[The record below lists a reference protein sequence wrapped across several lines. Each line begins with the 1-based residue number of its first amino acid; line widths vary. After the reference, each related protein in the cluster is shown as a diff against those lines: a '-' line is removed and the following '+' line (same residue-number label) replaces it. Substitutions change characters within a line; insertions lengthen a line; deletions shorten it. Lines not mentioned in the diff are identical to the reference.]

1 MKYCKY
7 CVAPIED
14 GVNECPACHKR
25 LDAEAPL
32 HQLAPGT
39 ILNGRYYVGAALGEG
54 GFGITYIG
62 RDLNLDMKV
71 AIKEYFPTGYVN
83 RSNTVSAALT
93 CGTQGE
99 RKEYFEQ
106 GRERFLKEA
115 RTLAKFSGTEGIVDV
130 RDFFDANNTA
140 YIVMEYLDGLTLKDM
155 LKQNGVMSAGH
166 VVNLLMPIMRALKQV
181 HDQDLIHRDI
191 SPDNIMFVDGRIKL
205 LDFGAARNVSAVA
218 NKSLSVVL
226 KPGYAPEEQYR
237 TKGSQG
243 PWTDI
248 YALCATMYKCITG
261 SAPEDST
268 ERLVNDTLRRPSEMG
283 IAIDPQIE
291 NTIMKGLAVNAKDR
305 FQNITEL
312 IAAFEG
318 RIAVT
323 APVNAAGTMPVQPAG
338 FTPAQA
344 PVQPQMNAA
353 APAKKSK
360 TGLIIG
366 IAVGVVILILGI
378 ILAVV
383 MLGSGG
389 GSETPDTGDSETPT
403 QEATT
408 AAPLTELSDDLYDA
422 TFELEGKV
430 YQFPFDCSTL
440 VADGWYF
447 DDYVVDETTL
457 IPGEST
463 ESVYMG
469 YGGNDVVFIFC
480 NPYADARAAEECL
493 IAGISIDDTCEVD
506 FKLGKDISLTS
517 TENDITAA
525 FGAFNDSYDGDKYR
539 SIKYNAETST
549 EYFYV
554 TFTFVTGEGMSYSTK
569 IEMMNFVDDEKYN
582 TETDNTAPAYL
593 SDYVAPTELGTD
605 IVSGVFELDG
615 VVYQM
620 PCPVSEFINN
630 GWTLDFDEEYA
641 PGLNKMLG
649 ELTKGDLSVDI
660 EIVNFSEKKT
670 TLENCAV
677 MDITVSDYD
686 EVSIVLPGNVTF
698 GTTKDVLA
706 ATGKD
711 DCTDNTFSYYEGDV
725 NYYIAIDSVTG
736 TVDYISLDA
745 EEWTW

>member
-14 GVNECPACHKR
+14 GANECPACHKR

-71 AIKEYFPTGYVN
+71 AIKEYFPTGDVN
-83 RSNTVSAALT
+83 RSNTVSASLT

-305 FQNITEL
+305 FRNITEL

-318 RIAVT
+318 RIPVT
-323 APVNAAGTMPVQPAG
+323 APVNTEKTIPVYNNVQAPAQA
-338 FTPAQA
+338 PAQA
-344 PVQPQMNAA
+344 PVQAPVQAPAQTPVQTPVNAPVQA
-353 APAKKSK
+353 PYQPPVPVNAPAKKSK

-366 IAVGVVILILGI
+366 IVVGVVILILGI
-378 ILAVV
+378 VLVALIG
-383 MLGSGG
+383 GSG
-389 GSETPDTGDSETPT
+389 GSETPAGNNNYVDSDSYDDNDETTTNNSSDGVVDNETTTQGSGFIDTP
-403 QEATT
+403 
-408 AAPLTELSDDLYDA
+408 AADVQMSDNLYDA
-422 TFELEGKV
+422 TFKLDGKV
-430 YQFPFDCSTL
+430 YQLPLTYAELS
-440 VADGWYF
+440 ADGWAYS
-447 DDYVVDETTL
+447 DEKIYVEAGTREWHTMTKGDMSIDVIVENDEVFGTEIINCPIMAISVSPAYNVDFE
-457 IPGEST
+457 
-463 ESVYMG
+463 V
-469 YGGNDVVFIFC
+469 
-480 NPYADARAAEECL
+480 AK
-493 IAGISIDDTCEVD
+493 GISLYSSVEEIR
-506 FKLGKDISLTS
+506 
-517 TENDITAA
+517 AA
-525 FGAFNDSYDGDKYR
+525 FGVEDYLFEDDALTSLDYESDDG
-539 SIKYNAETST
+539 
-549 EYFYV
+549 
-554 TFTFVTGEGMSYSTK
+554 
-569 IEMMNFVDDEKYN
+569 
-582 TETDNTAPAYL
+582 
-593 SDYVAPTELGTD
+593 
-605 IVSGVFELDG
+605 
-615 VVYQM
+615 
-620 PCPVSEFINN
+620 
-630 GWTLDFDEEYA
+630 
-641 PGLNKMLG
+641 
-649 ELTKGDLSVDI
+649 SVL
-660 EIVNFSEKKT
+660 VNFW
-670 TLENCAV
+670 
-677 MDITVSDYD
+677 MYDITDDMWDYS
-686 EVSIVLPGNVTF
+686 EIQI
-698 GTTKDVLA
+698 
-706 ATGKD
+706 
-711 DCTDNTFSYYEGDV
+711 SYY
-725 NYYIAIDSVTG
+725 NYY
-736 TVDYISLDA
+736 
-745 EEWTW
+745 